1 MALGESPVM
10 YLNPCS
16 DGGPFLG
23 SRLEVLKTEWLFSPP
38 CLGLSVSV
46 ARLGGPS
53 ALLRPGSLQT
63 HSDWGSWCLNA
74 AGCLPAFL

>member
-23 SRLEVLKTEWLFSPP
+23 SRLEVLKTVAFLAALPGALLLCRPSGRAFCTLATWVPP
-38 CLGLSVSV
+38 DTL
-46 ARLGGPS
+46 RLGVLVS
-53 ALLRPGSLQT
+53 
-63 HSDWGSWCLNA
+63 
-74 AGCLPAFL
+74 